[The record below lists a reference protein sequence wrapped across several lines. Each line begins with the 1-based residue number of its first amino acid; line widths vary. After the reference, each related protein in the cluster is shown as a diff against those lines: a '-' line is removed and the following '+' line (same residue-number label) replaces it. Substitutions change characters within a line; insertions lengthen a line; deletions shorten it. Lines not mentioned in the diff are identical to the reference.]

1 MSELIERQ
9 AVIDLWDKYHPTIAV
24 DAMQYDAE
32 LRQLPH
38 AQPTQLT
45 DDDIEIIRVHLSAI
59 KENLCNQH
67 RWNEAKEYE
76 ALIDRLSA
84 QPEPCEDAV
93 SREAVQ
99 DTIHKWCGDCVDCET
114 IAYEVITKIPPV
126 TPKQRTGYWYPVG
139 MAEAVGGESAQWG
152 SAIAYH
158 RCSECDERAL
168 QNEYGEEVLS
178 KLCPHC
184 WAKMEKWSDD

>member
-1 MSELIERQ
+1 MSNLIDKQ
-9 AVIDLWDKYHPTIAV
+9 AVIDLWDKYHPTIAI

-32 LRQLPH
+32 LRQLPL

-45 DDDIEIIRVHLSAI
+45 DDDIETIRVHLSAI

-84 QPEPCEDAV
+84 HPEPCEDAV
-93 SREAVQ
+93 SRKAVQ
-99 DTIHKWCGDCVDCET
+99 YLLAHFVDEDKYVDACDGL
-114 IAYEVITKIPPV
+114 KHLPPV

-158 RCSECDERAL
+158 KCSECDEQAL
-168 QNEYGEEVLS
+168 KDDFEQEVLS
-178 KLCPHC
+178 DFCPHC
-184 WAKMEKWSDD
+184 GVKMEGVSE